1 MLHLLQKNYLPMFF
15 RNQFIPNFTVF
26 ILGLLLTYKKY
37 SPIVVGISIII
48 LYFYSYFIHILFH
61 NFPEIINIH
70 VNRHHNYE
78 ENKNIISRAFN
89 LFIEFLTNILF
100 FVIFYYFQKLLGI
113 HFVPEIIIFYYGF
126 IYVTVHN
133 INYSIFHAA
142 EQHVLHHKT
151 TDDTKI
157 KTCNYGPDLVDHI
170 FNTNCNTKF
179 ENYNHI
185 IPNTLMS
192 FLITYYFFKPT
203 LF

>member
-48 LYFYSYFIHILFH
+48 LYFYSYFIHIVFH

-70 VNRHHNYE
+70 VNHHHNYG
-78 ENKNIISRAFN
+78 ENKNIIKRAFN

-100 FVIFYYFQKLLGI
+100 FVIFYYFQRLLGI

-133 INYSIFHAA
+133 INYSIFHTA
-142 EQHVLHHKT
+142 EEHVLHHKT
-151 TDDTKI
+151 TDDIKI

-192 FLITYYFFKPT
+192 FLVTYYFYKPT